1 MYRQRGD
8 DDLSTNETNKVQL
21 TLAYMITFD
30 FDNNY
35 KE

>member
-1 MYRQRGD
+1 MYMQLGN
-8 DDLSTNETNKVQL
+8 DDLSTNKTNKVQL

-30 FDNNY
+30 FDNY